1 AVVVARHAAAGAG
14 QPGHRRHRL
23 LDVHALFRA
32 HPPAGHAPAAG
43 ADRHRRVVGL
53 RVRSGF
59 RPLRTPGHP
68 GTAPGRCTGRARA
81 RQPRRGSHPALTM
94 DTGEGEMGFEQL
106 IRKVEQAEN
115 AIEANERAAG
125 ADLRQLKASWKD
137 LWTPGRIVL
146 GGLGAGLLV
155 GLADANRMASTGTGA
170 LRLMSMVA
178 SLSGLVAGTSAQSA
192 AEEAG

>member
-1 AVVVARHAAAGAG
+1 
-14 QPGHRRHRL
+14 
-23 LDVHALFRA
+23 
-32 HPPAGHAPAAG
+32 
-43 ADRHRRVVGL
+43 
-53 RVRSGF
+53 
-59 RPLRTPGHP
+59 
-68 GTAPGRCTGRARA
+68 
-81 RQPRRGSHPALTM
+81 
-94 DTGEGEMGFEQL
+94 MGFEQL

-170 LRLMSMVA
+170 LRLMSMLA

-192 AEEAG
+192 AEEAGQAAEAVSTGAAPDPAVAGLGAAFRDNERLARAADAARAAGAEP